1 MGDGAEMRQA
11 RKQRAP
17 AAERNI
23 TPILDVLSAH
33 LPASGSALEI
43 ASGTGQ
49 HVAAF
54 AGTFSNLIWTP
65 SDPNPDARASTAA
78 WVEDSGSENL
88 NHPLDIDVAASEWP
102 NPVEGPID
110 VILAIN
116 LLHIAPWRV
125 AEGLL
130 AGAAELLAP
139 QGMVYLY
146 GPYRRGGAHIAE
158 SNARFESW
166 LLEQNPEWGVRDLE
180 KVEQEGARH
189 GLQLEHVIAMPANNF
204 SLILRKS

>member
-1 MGDGAEMRQA
+1 MRQA

-23 TPILDVLSAH
+23 SPILDVLSAH
-33 LPASGSALEI
+33 LPASGRALEI

-54 AGTFSNLIWTP
+54 AGAFPDLVWTP
-65 SDPNPDARASTAA
+65 SDPNPDARASTVA
-78 WVEDSGSENL
+78 WVEDSGAENL
-88 NHPLDIDVAASEWP
+88 KHPLDIDVAASEWP
-102 NPVEGPID
+102 NAVEGPVD

-116 LLHIAPWRV
+116 LLHIAPWLV

-130 AGAAELLAP
+130 AGAAELVAP
-139 QGMVYLY
+139 LGMVYLY
-146 GPYRRGGAHIAE
+146 GPYRRDGAHTAE
-158 SNARFESW
+158 SNAQFESW

-180 KVEQEGARH
+180 KVEQEGAKH